1 MELLSK
7 SLGALWQVAVVG
19 LLLGAGLPALF
30 ALGLRSLGVSGPDG
44 GPAAPPDS
52 LGRIGAFVCFA
63 LVIVAALF
71 GIVVI
76 VFGKQLF
83 G

>member
-1 MELLSK
+1 MEILLP
-7 SLGALWQVAVVG
+7 SLRALLQVTAAG

-30 ALGLRSLGVSGPDG
+30 GLGLRCLGVSGPDG

-52 LGRIGAFVCFA
+52 LGRIGAFICFA
-63 LVIVAALF
+63 LVVVAALF

>member
-1 MELLSK
+1 MEILTE
-7 SLGALWQVAVVG
+7 SLRALWQVITVG

-30 ALGLRSLGVSGPDG
+30 ALGLRFLGASGPNG
-44 GPAAPPDS
+44 SAAPPDS
-52 LGRIGAFVCFA
+52 LGRIGAFVCFG
-63 LVIVAALF
+63 LVVVAALF
-71 GIVVI
+71 VIVVI